1 MTGKNFPLILNTTW
15 FRLSLVKEIMNMK
28 KLNVTLAILVAA
40 VMAGNAQTTVNS
52 DIVGYHTKT
61 ISPGL
66 NSVGLPLLKSDL
78 VKTTATSVTG
88 NSILLSGE
96 TNFGA
101 KLNSAK
107 SYYVEVYSGTLKGD
121 RFDVDVAGSI
131 VAANGGV
138 VVNPSSG
145 NNTMPVASIGTNL
158 DNAIIAVREHIT
170 LADLDTYLSTPAV
183 GNNSISLSDGVGFTE
198 SGSLIF
204 YNKKADGTWK
214 KVGNSA
220 DFSAK
225 TIPPGVGVFIKKTG
239 SAVTLTQVGN
249 VRENDFAR
257 PLTTQLSLAA
267 PAYPV
272 DLTPVNL
279 AIVPGIGATDWT
291 GGTVVT
297 GDYVSKVESGSLI
310 KYTLKADGSVNKVG
324 NSTDFKN
331 TALFVGSEAQLVKRA
346 KANADL
352 VEVKPF

>member
-1 MTGKNFPLILNTTW
+1 MQVVFMKETT
-15 FRLSLVKEIMNMK
+15 NMK
-28 KLNVTLAILVAA
+28 KLNLSLAILALAA
-40 VMAGNAQTTVNS
+40 MSVNAETVTS
-52 DIVGYHTKT
+52 GIVGYQTKT
-61 ISPGL
+61 ISTGL
-66 NSVGLPLLKSDL
+66 NSLGLPLLKPDL
-78 VKTTATSVTG
+78 LKTAVTSVTG
-88 NSILLSGE
+88 VAVLLSGE

-101 KLNSAK
+101 KLNAAK
-107 SYYVEVYSGTLKGD
+107 SYYIEVYGGTSKGD
-121 RFDVDVAGSI
+121 RFDVDVTATI
-131 VAANGGV
+131 AAANGTV
-138 VVNPSSG
+138 VLNASSA
-145 NNTMPVASIGTNL
+145 NNTMPTSSIGTALN
-158 DNAIIAVREHIT
+158 NETVAVREHIL
-170 LADLDTYLSTPAV
+170 LADLDSYLSTPAV

-225 TIPPGVGVFIKKTG
+225 IIPAGVGVFIKKYGT
-239 SAVTLTQVGN
+239 AVTLTQVGN

-257 PLTTQLSLAA
+257 PLTTQLSLVA
-267 PAYPV
+267 PAFPV
-272 DLTPVNL
+272 DLTPANL
-279 AIVPGIGATDWT
+279 AIVPGSGATDWT

-310 KYTLKADGSVNKVG
+310 KYTLKTDGSINKVG

-331 TALFVGSEAQLVKRA
+331 TALFVGSEAQLVKRT

>member
-1 MTGKNFPLILNTTW
+1 
-15 FRLSLVKEIMNMK
+15 
-28 KLNVTLAILVAA
+28 
-40 VMAGNAQTTVNS
+40 
-52 DIVGYHTKT
+52 
-61 ISPGL
+61 
-66 NSVGLPLLKSDL
+66 
-78 VKTTATSVTG
+78 
-88 NSILLSGE
+88 
-96 TNFGA
+96 
-101 KLNSAK
+101 
-107 SYYVEVYSGTLKGD
+107 
-121 RFDVDVAGSI
+121 
-131 VAANGGV
+131 
-138 VVNPSSG
+138 
-145 NNTMPVASIGTNL
+145 MPVASIGTNL
-158 DNAIIAVREHIT
+158 NNASIAVREHIT

-257 PLTTQLSLAA
+257 PLTTQLSLVA

-272 DLTPVNL
+272 ELTPVNL
-279 AIVPGIGATDWT
+279 AIVPGLGATDWT

-331 TALFVGSEAQLVKRA
+331 TALFVGSEAQLVKRT